1 MDGRAEM
8 GVLSPGHAERFFD
21 VSAGLPFSAGFLGS
35 VRNEV
40 AGIGI
45 REIERDDIC
54 VLPLE
59 LQRDSSPQSPQ
70 PSSFGFLVL
79 VCPSNLRTTTP
90 RVNFERNEDGT
101 LSLDLRGIFRGYN
114 SAVELPPLRHLSAD
128 DAYYFNG
135 DDSARIVGIEVPEDQ
150 IIIGQLP
157 GDESVVSALIVAVDA
172 EKYDEAGNSW
182 HPGAL
187 KLRQVFAGDDEVF
200 VARSARIPEW
210 VVQQKESTMTRRAII
225 NKRLEELE
233 RRNKGWKTKGE
244 MGELRTESNKGK
256 HKKRKN
262 REKNARERK
271 GRERKGRRW

>member
-1 MDGRAEM
+1 MTLIEMDGRAEM

-210 VVQQKESTMTRRAII
+210 EEKQKGRPPTMREII
-225 NKRLEELE
+225 FERLAELNKGNRGRKKRQEIRELE
-233 RRNKGWKTKGE
+233 T
-244 MGELRTESNKGK
+244 ELRR
-256 HKKRKN
+256 RKY
-262 REKNARERK
+262 K
-271 GRERKGRRW
+271 